1 MDNLEQLA
9 KEYEDSVVYA
19 DKSVV
24 YHAFIA
30 GYKQAKLNENNM
42 KNQQEKK
49 EKIKWEIKYTNE
61 RIIVEGFTIEDAIE
75 EFKRLNII
83 VEPKEI
89 IISSFGMLHM

>member
-1 MDNLEQLA
+1 MD
-9 KEYEDSVVYA
+9 KEVKPKV
-19 DKSVV
+19 
-24 YHAFIA
+24 
-30 GYKQAKLNENNM
+30 Q
-42 KNQQEKK
+42 
-49 EKIKWEIKYTNE
+49 KWEIKYNNE